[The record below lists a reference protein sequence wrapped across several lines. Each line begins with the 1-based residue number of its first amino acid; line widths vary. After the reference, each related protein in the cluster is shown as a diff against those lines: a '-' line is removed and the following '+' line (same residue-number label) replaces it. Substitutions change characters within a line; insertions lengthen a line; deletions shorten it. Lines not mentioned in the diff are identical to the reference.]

1 MDLIFNNNLQLGR
14 ILILKVNKLII
25 IIDCKLKGIIL
36 HGGFG
41 TRLRPFTHTMPKQL
55 LPIANKPMSQYCVEV
70 LRNAGITEIAIIIG
84 GNNSHKVKEYYGDG
98 TNFDVKFTYIFQEQ
112 PKGISHAISLCQE
125 FIQNEKFIVFLGDNI
140 LKKNILEFK
149 ENFEKSNSDATILLC
164 EVDNPTQFGIADIE
178 GNTIKKIVEKPKNPP
193 SNFAVIGIYFLSPKI
208 FDIIKKLKPSWRNEL
223 EITDAL
229 QMLLVENGKIDFET
243 VTEFWKD
250 TGTPNDILNANEA
263 ILEDMKSY
271 FHGTIKGDIIKN
283 GNIMVDEGSIL
294 DENIQIIGPVII
306 GKNCRIHSGSCIGPN
321 VSIGD
326 NCDISNA
333 IIDNSIIM
341 SNTQIEEN
349 KKISNSIIAYNSQ
362 ILSKENTNVQYFL
375 GENSKISK

>member
-1 MDLIFNNNLQLGR
+1 M
-14 ILILKVNKLII
+14 
-25 IIDCKLKGIIL
+25 KGIIL

-55 LPIANKPMSQYCVEV
+55 LPIANKPMSQYCIEV
-70 LRNAGITEIAIIIG
+70 LRDAGIKEIAIIIG
-84 GNNSHKVKEYYGDG
+84 GNNSHKVQEYYGDG
-98 TNFDVKFTYIFQEQ
+98 KNFDVKLTYIFQDQ

-125 FIQNEKFIVFLGDNI
+125 FVQNEKFIVFLGDNI
-140 LKKNILEFK
+140 LKKNISEFR

-164 EVDNPTQFGIADIE
+164 KVDNPTQFGIADIK
-178 GNTIKKIVEKPKNPP
+178 GNIIKEIIEKPKNPP
-193 SNFAVIGIYFLSPKI
+193 SNFAIIGIYFLSPKI

-229 QMLLVENGKIDFET
+229 QILLVENGEINYEI

-250 TGTPNDILNANEA
+250 TGTPSDILNANKA
-263 ILEDMKSY
+263 ILEDMNPF
-271 FHGTIKGDIIKN
+271 FHGIVNDHVKQS

-294 DENIQIIGPVII
+294 DNDVQIIGPVII
-306 GKNCRIHSGSCIGPN
+306 GKNCKIYGTSCIGPN

-326 NCDISNA
+326 NCDITNTS
-333 IIDNSIIM
+333 IDNSIIM
-341 SNTQIEEN
+341 SNTKIQET

-362 ILSKENTNVQYFL
+362 ILSQNDTNVVYFL
-375 GENSKISK
+375 GEDSKIS